1 MGRTS
6 KPLVWLVDFPFE
18 GALQD
23 LKEQG
28 HTIVT
33 PGEWIHTD
41 VDIILSTKAWY
52 CPNVEFLTKYRDII
66 VKQARLRKYGKD
78 GKE

>member
-6 KPLVWLVDFPFE
+6 KPLVWLVDPE
-18 GALQD
+18 YTVALED
-23 LKEQG
+23 LISQG
-28 HTIVT
+28 HTVLNYADGMD
-33 PGEWIHTD
+33 PQPD
-41 VDIILSTKAWY
+41 VILSKKAWY

-78 GKE
+78 VG